1 MKLAQARWE
10 EQEARVVATL
20 LSLWLQT
27 DSCSFAAHARIV
39 CRLLSQARL
48 RVVSEAYRTA
58 ELAKLCGD
66 FETAA
71 CVPASAPPRCAQ
83 GSD

>member
-10 EQEARVVATL
+10 EQEARAPAPNS
-20 LSLWLQT
+20 SLWLVADPCGLVAPT
-27 DSCSFAAHARIV
+27 RIASFAPP
-39 CRLLSQARL
+39 QARL

-66 FETAA
+66 LETAA
-71 CVPASAPPRCAQ
+71 CVSARASR